1 MRLLIPAWLKKG
13 FNSHVIFRVGA
24 FPVFGGTFKAVINYM
39 NGKAKDGEVKSFL
52 GASKFERLAGGI
64 TYEYPLSK
72 RSTLYGF
79 GAVSVGMKGAK
90 YNFRLRQS
98 CLQHME
104 PGFCLRHYF

>member
-1 MRLLIPAWLKKG
+1 
-13 FNSHVIFRVGA
+13 
-24 FPVFGGTFKAVINYM
+24 M

-64 TYEYPLSK
+64 AYEYPLSK

-90 YNFRLRQS
+90 HNFRLRQVAYNTWS
-98 CLQHME
+98 A
-104 PGFCLRHYF
+104 GFCLRHYF